1 MRRILYALVGVFF
14 LSTPAWAD
22 TSSLSTTTSG
32 MGVLENDYVKAGVNG
47 TSGTL
52 GSGGNTSPGLLYDST
67 GTGTFNTSY
76 DYLTPGSPFDGFSV
90 KILDTEGGTA
100 TNYTNNNQG
109 IANITGVG
117 SLTDAENSLT
127 WNGSWSHSGTT
138 WYITNTYILGTTS
151 QFIDIT
157 SQITAG
163 SDAHTVWFAR
173 FIDPDARAADGDS
186 SATDNVIGYGAIPTT
201 NVAFSE
207 ALSSR
212 YALGLYTTNTN
223 VTAGVNNWS
232 IQADGYNGTVYTD
245 GDGNALN
252 YGQGDDTIGLS
263 WVWTGVSAGDIITA
277 NYAYIF
283 GPSAFGAAET
293 AIDSGAAGGDTSIL
307 TGELTDVGSATDAA
321 ESGGTSAPTVVGST
335 STSLKHFD
343 ITADGSVQSVS
354 TVLYTASTD
363 IYSDG
368 STGDVTTTTE
378 NFPSVS
384 GRIDQY
390 AVLDEINKSINRG
403 LAYDPWRK
411 GGAKNEIGEFF
422 VNGNYDKVTLTN
434 DYDATTKG
442 FGMTGVIN
450 TPIDNVKA
458 IVSVNKVGSEM
469 TGEVSESGIEKIH
482 GSIGVM
488 AETDMVIATVSA
500 NYSKNDYDADRG
512 LPYASY
518 IPFSGEMINESKTEG
533 KDMWVNGRV
542 YVKANENIVPF
553 IGGSYGKHTIDGVDE
568 TGFYLTARNIEAVD
582 ETEKYV
588 EGGVRLMAFISS
600 FDLYGQASYTTDKW
614 LNAEAGVS
622 YNVSENGSI
631 GIALSRMMH
640 EDTEINRGMLT
651 GKIQF

>member
-1 MRRILYALVGVFF
+1 MKRIIFSVAIATL
-14 LSTPAWAD
+14 LSVPAWAD

-32 MGVLENDYVKAGVNG
+32 MGVLENSYVKAGVNG

-100 TNYTNNNQG
+100 INYTNNNG
-109 IANITGVG
+109 GGADITGTG
-117 SLTDAENSLT
+117 ALTDAENSLT
-127 WNGSWSHSGTT
+127 WNGSWTHNGGT
-138 WYITNTYILGTTS
+138 WLITNTYILGTTS
-151 QFIDIT
+151 QFIDTT

-232 IQADGYNGTVYTD
+232 TQADGYNGTVYTD

-263 WVWTGVSAGDIITA
+263 WVWSGVSAGDIITA

-283 GPSAFGAAET
+283 GPSAFDAAET
-293 AIDSGAAGGDTSIL
+293 AVDSGAAGGDTSIL
-307 TGELTDVGSATDAA
+307 TGELTDIGSATDAA
-321 ESGGTSAPTVVGST
+321 ESGGTAAPTVVGST
-335 STSLKHFD
+335 SSSLKHFD
-343 ITADGSVQSVS
+343 IAADGSVQSVS

-378 NFPSVS
+378 NFPAVS

-390 AVLDEINKSINRG
+390 EVLDEINKSINRG
-403 LAYDPWRK
+403 LTYDPWRK

-422 VNGNYDKVTLTN
+422 INGNYDKITLAN

-442 FGMTGVIN
+442 FGITGVIN
-450 TPIDNVKA
+450 TPINNVKA

-469 TGEVSESGIEKIH
+469 TGEVSEGGIEKIH
-482 GSIGVM
+482 GSIGVT
-488 AETDMVIATVSA
+488 AESDMMIATVSA
-500 NYSKNDYDADRG
+500 NYSKNDYHAGRG

-533 KDMWVNGRV
+533 KDMWVNGRI
-542 YVKANENIVPF
+542 YVKATENIIPF
-553 IGGSYGKHTIDGVDE
+553 IGGSYGKHTVDAVDE
-568 TGFYLTARNIEAVD
+568 TGFYLTARDIEAVD
-582 ETEKYV
+582 ETEKYI
-588 EGGVRLMAFISS
+588 EGGVRLMTSIEDI
-600 FDLYGQASYTTDKW
+600 DLHGQFSYTTDKW
-614 LNAEAGVS
+614 LTAEVGVG
-622 YNVSENGSI
+622 YNLSKSSSI
-631 GIALSRMMH
+631 SVILGRVTH
-640 EDTEINRGMLT
+640 EDITINRASLV
-651 GKIQF
+651 GKIMF

>member
-127 WNGSWSHSGTT
+127 WNGSWTHNGGT
-138 WYITNTYILGTTS
+138 WLITNTYILGTTS

-232 IQADGYNGTVYTD
+232 TQADGYNGTVYTD
-245 GDGNALN
+245 DDGNALN

-277 NYAYIF
+277 NYSYIF
-283 GPSAFGAAET
+283 GPSAFGAAES
-293 AIDSGAAGGDTSIL
+293 AIDGGAAGGDTSIL
-307 TGELTDVGSATDAA
+307 TGELTDIGSATDAA

-335 STSLKHFD
+335 SSSLTHHD
-343 ITADGSVQSVS
+343 VSDDGEVQSVDI
-354 TVLYTASTD
+354 TVYTGTTD

-368 STGDVTTTTE
+368 STGEVTTTSSTQ
-378 NFPSVS
+378 P
-384 GRIDQY
+384 RISARVDQY
-390 AVLDEINKSINRG
+390 AMMDELSSGINRG
-403 LAYDPWRK
+403 FVSNPWRK
-411 GGAKNEIGEFF
+411 GGAKDKTGEFF
-422 VNGNYDKVTLTN
+422 INGNYGYINMEHYDAKTMGSGITGLFTIRPEWKVSLSFDRLHSTLDSEESDSVMNKTRIGIGSILELDNVILTTDLNYSRN
-434 DYDATTKG
+434 DYEVNRRIYTWENSSKADGSDIWIHQRAYVKLT
-442 FGMTGVIN
+442 
-450 TPIDNVKA
+450 DN
-458 IVSVNKVGSEM
+458 I
-469 TGEVSESGIEKIH
+469 
-482 GSIGVM
+482 
-488 AETDMVIATVSA
+488 
-500 NYSKNDYDADRG
+500 
-512 LPYASY
+512 
-518 IPFSGEMINESKTEG
+518 IPFVGGNIGRYSRDAITEEG
-533 KDMWVNGRV
+533 YFLSARTMDKKQDTDK
-542 YVKANENIVPF
+542 YAE
-553 IGGSYGKHTIDGVDE
+553 GGIRLVGNFNNIDG
-568 TGFYLTARNIEAVD
+568 
-582 ETEKYV
+582 YV
-588 EGGVRLMAFISS
+588 
-600 FDLYGQASYTTDKW
+600 QAGYTTDKW
-614 LNAEAGVS
+614 LTVDA
-622 YNVSENGSI
+622 
-631 GIALSRMMH
+631 GIAYN
-640 EDTEINRGMLT
+640 INENSSVGISGHRQQYDQTDINTFMLE
-651 GKIQF
+651 GKILF

>member
-1 MRRILYALVGVFF
+1 MRRILISVAISAL
-14 LSTPAWAD
+14 LSTSAFAD

-109 IANITGVG
+109 SNEIAGVG
-117 SLTDAENSLT
+117 ALTDAENSLT
-127 WNGSWSHSGTT
+127 WNGSWDHNGGT
-138 WYITNTYILGTTS
+138 WLITNTYVLGATS

-163 SDAHTVWFAR
+163 SDAHKVWFAR
-173 FIDPDARAADGDS
+173 FIDPDARAAAGDS
-186 SATDNVIGYGAIPTT
+186 SATDNVIGYGAIPIT

-232 IQADGYNGTVYTD
+232 TEADGYNGTVYTD
-245 GDGNALN
+245 SEGNALN

-277 NYAYIF
+277 NYSYIF
-283 GPSAFGAAET
+283 GPSAFGAAES
-293 AIDSGAAGGDTSIL
+293 AIEGGAAGGDESIL
-307 TGELTDVGSATDAA
+307 TGELTDIGSATDAA
-321 ESGGTSAPTVVGST
+321 ESGGTASPTVVGST

-343 ITADGSVQSVS
+343 IVADGSVQTVS

-368 STGDVTTTTE
+368 STGDVTTTTQ
-378 NFPSVS
+378 NFPAVS

-422 VNGNYDKVTLTN
+422 INGNYDKITLAN
-434 DYDATTKG
+434 EYKATTKG

-450 TPIDNVKA
+450 TPINDVKA
-458 IVSVNKVGSEM
+458 IISVNKVGSEM
-469 TGEVSESGIEKIH
+469 TGEVSESGIEKIQ

-488 AETDMVIATVSA
+488 AETDMMIATVSA
-500 NYSKNDYDADRG
+500 NYSKNDYHVGRG
-512 LPYASY
+512 LPYTSY

-533 KDMWVNGRV
+533 KDMWVSGRV
-542 YVKANENIVPF
+542 YVKATENIVPF

-568 TGFYLTARNIEAVD
+568 TGFFLTARNIEAVD
-582 ETEKYV
+582 EIEKYA
-588 EGGVRLMAFISS
+588 EGGVRLMTSIE
-600 FDLYGQASYTTDKW
+600 DINLHGQLSYTTDKW
-614 LNAEAGVS
+614 LTAEVGIG
-622 YNVSENGSI
+622 YNLSKSSSI
-631 GIALSRMMH
+631 SVILDRVTH
-640 EDTEINRGMLT
+640 EDIAINRASLV
-651 GKIQF
+651 GKIIF